1 MNRLELCPG
10 IDTTV
15 PSGRKR
21 PMRGPTMRAPAA
33 AAKPFLF
40 LFLFFFEKEGEEKR

>member
-40 LFLFFFEKEGEEKR
+40 LLFF